1 MDNVIPP
8 PLTKLSYLKIVEKY
22 DQHERVNSLRERLV
36 KHSSRTFKQLF
47 LQIPD
52 DNKLPDKSFFLDGTL
67 EDLLQM
73 AEEYEAEQVFINC
86 EQFIAK
92 KLDRQRLE
100 FVLSV
105 LSVGMC
111 LYTYILFFLHCK
123 LLTAL
128 EILEKAISVPKSF

>member
-1 MDNVIPP
+1 
-8 PLTKLSYLKIVEKY
+8 
-22 DQHERVNSLRERLV
+22 
-36 KHSSRTFKQLF
+36 
-47 LQIPD
+47 
-52 DNKLPDKSFFLDGTL
+52 
-67 EDLLQM
+67 M
-73 AEEYEAEQVFINC
+73 AEEYQAEQVFINC

>member
-1 MDNVIPP
+1 M
-8 PLTKLSYLKIVEKY
+8 
-22 DQHERVNSLRERLV
+22 
-36 KHSSRTFKQLF
+36 
-47 LQIPD
+47 PD

-73 AEEYEAEQVFINC
+73 AEEYQAEQVFINC

-100 FVLSV
+100 FV